1 MVAIVA
7 LVVDIVDFEQNLD
20 CPEEV
25 PAAAAADSHAAA
37 AGTGL
42 VVVDPYS

>member
-7 LVVDIVDFEQNLD
+7 LVVDIVDFEQNLG

-37 AGTGL
+37 GTGL